1 MIPKNTTSRLQKGY
15 CILFLAL
22 PFLAI
27 AQDDFIDDI
36 DDLAV
41 PAPVDNYILLALL
54 LGIYYGY
61 RFFKTKHA
69 IPTKKIKS

>member
-1 MIPKNTTSRLQKGY
+1 MKTKNTTSNLKKGY

-41 PAPVDNYILLALL
+41 PAPIDNYILLALL
-54 LGIYYGY
+54 LGIYFAY
-61 RFFKTKHA
+61 RFLQN
-69 IPTKKIKS
+69 KIKQ